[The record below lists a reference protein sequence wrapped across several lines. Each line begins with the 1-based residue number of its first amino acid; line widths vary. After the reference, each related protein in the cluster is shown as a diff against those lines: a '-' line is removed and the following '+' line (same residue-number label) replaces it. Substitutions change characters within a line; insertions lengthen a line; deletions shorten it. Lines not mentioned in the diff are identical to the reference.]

1 MKTIAQVWGGAV
13 LKIVVKYNIINHNFS
28 YLFFV
33 MCEKSFVPIV
43 FFSSI
48 MWFLGELYWIQSWPA
63 PTRHTHSN
71 SARGLEKR
79 DMQSF
84 DKDTNIQAIIN

>member
-43 FFSSI
+43 FFFFHNVIFGGIVLNPILTCSNKAYP
-48 MWFLGELYWIQSWPA
+48 LEQC
-63 PTRHTHSN
+63 TRVK
-71 SARGLEKR
+71 EKR
-79 DMQSF
+79 Y
-84 DKDTNIQAIIN
+84 AII